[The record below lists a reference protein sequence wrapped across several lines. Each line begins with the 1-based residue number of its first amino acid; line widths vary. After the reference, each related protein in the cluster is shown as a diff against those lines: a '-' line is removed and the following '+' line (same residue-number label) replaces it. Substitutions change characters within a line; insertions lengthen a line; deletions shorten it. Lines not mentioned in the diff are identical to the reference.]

1 LPVQF
6 AVNSKATL
14 TQQFN
19 KHMEPTVA
27 YNLRQKVFITI

>member
-19 KHMEPTVA
+19 KHMEPTIA
-27 YNLRQKVFITI
+27 YNLCQKAFITV